1 MNIINLFLVLVTLI
15 SQNENN
21 VIEFNR
27 DIRPIISQK
36 CLKCHGL
43 DDSHRKGKLRLDDR
57 SHALK
62 GGKSG
67 APAIVSG
74 KPESSELYLRIISG
88 SESEQMPPAS
98 KSPLHLKKKQK
109 LKSGLNLA
117 QTMKHI
123 GHLGP
128 WLNQSSQKLLI
139 MPGPQMKLILL
150 YYQN

>member
-62 GGKSG
+62 GGKSEPLQLFLG
-67 APAIVSG
+67 NLNPVS
-74 KPESSELYLRIISG
+74 YIC
-88 SESEQMPPAS
+88 A
-98 KSPLHLKKKQK
+98 
-109 LKSGLNLA
+109 
-117 QTMKHI
+117 
-123 GHLGP
+123 
-128 WLNQSSQKLLI
+128 
-139 MPGPQMKLILL
+139 
-150 YYQN
+150 